1 MRLKKVEVSGFKSF
15 ADRQVIIVD
24 DHVTGVIGPN
34 GCGKSNIVDAVRW
47 CMGEQS
53 AKHLRGAG
61 MADVIFAGCSTR
73 GPAGMAEVTLT
84 FDNTGRDA
92 PEHLDLPEIAITRR
106 LFADGTSEYLINKVP
121 GRLRDITEL
130 LMGTGAGTKGYS
142 IIEQGQ
148 VGRIVGAK
156 AEERRHII
164 DEAAGIT
171 RFKSQ
176 KAAAER
182 KIQATRQNLLRVTD
196 VVTELEGRL
205 STLRRQAQKA
215 ERYKRYRE
223 ELRDLDL
230 WIASHKF
237 LELITT
243 GAVLSERRAK
253 VGQGVDDLRAALAA
267 RDAQIDAK
275 RLAIVEVEREL
286 AEGQQ
291 KVYDLDNRVKLSEA
305 EEDYRRRERE
315 GLMTAAAQSRA
326 EAEAARHG
334 LARLEEER
342 QQVQTDLEELGAA
355 GPDGGHDAVERL
367 QTTLGEID
375 EHIATTADADSG
387 ARQQHA
393 RATELVAASTARREA
408 LTERQSEIRET
419 LTQLE
424 QTLEGLKTERE
435 DQRSAITRAQ
445 QSVEQAHTA
454 LDTLRQRKAALD
466 RQRADL
472 RDKVASAEVEV
483 DTSRA
488 EVHRCRSRLQS
499 LQEIQRRYRGC
510 QSGVQV
516 VMEHREEL
524 SAAPSL
530 STDGSSDAGPSAP
543 PPAVLGVLADY
554 VDAPA
559 HLESAVSA
567 VLGDALQGVVV
578 AEPGAAARGVELL
591 KKMQEGRIT
600 FLPQTAHRVGVRGG
614 DATSSVVADATEAA
628 IAKPQT
634 EPNTGIGSDAT
645 AGQTARAPGSDDA
658 GVGPSFGWS
667 DPPRSP
673 AAGTGPIEVVDL
685 SEGTHRGDR
694 RDGRDRH
701 AALME
706 VSGVVGRLVDLV
718 SLGGELRELARVLL
732 GDTLVVEDLSVA
744 LELSRRFLERP
755 PLVTLDGDRLEPSGV
770 IIGGS
775 PTALDSALLKQKREI
790 AELEEILQEVTAAFE
805 SARGRHLGLAGQLAD
820 VEAEREQVE
829 AAVLT
834 AEKDNL
840 GAAQSL
846 SHAEQED
853 HRLEQLLQARTDEHA
868 ALSERLQS
876 MSRED
881 GELATRIEAAQAE
894 LSELRTRIEEL
905 AQTRTELSA
914 RRIDVEQQLTEA
926 KVALARWQQRADAVA
941 QTKERLDKQMGSER
955 ERIGRLEQ
963 AAEDSDA
970 RAEALRVKD
979 AEAKAER
986 VTLIEASREA
996 TTKVHDARER
1006 FDALRVGLDE
1016 VEASVKTLRGDLE
1029 TERETLQEIEL
1040 GLKEIQLERAHVEQD
1055 VRQRFDAELST
1066 VIIDFHHRAQ
1076 AGPNERARQKELK
1089 RILSRMGEVNLTAID
1104 EYEEVQERYTYLSGQ
1119 RDDLEQAIEQLAEAI
1134 DRINKRTKQLF
1145 REAYAA
1151 IDERFQQLFP
1161 RLFNGGRAQL
1171 RLTDPSDLLTTGVE
1185 IIAQPPG
1192 KQLRSL
1198 DLLSGGEKALT
1209 ATSLIFAV
1217 FLFKPSPFCILD
1229 EVDAP
1234 LDDANVGR
1242 MCKLV
1247 RELSSDT
1254 QFILITHNKVTMES
1268 SDSLY
1273 GVTMEQRGVSKLV
1286 SVNMRRAVELAYN

>member
-15 ADRQVIIVD
+15 ADRQVIVVD

-53 AKHLRGAG
+53 AKHLRGSG

-243 GAVLSERRAK
+243 GAVLSERRDK

-286 AEGQQ
+286 SEAQQ

-315 GLMTAAAQSRA
+315 GLMTSAAQSRA

-334 LARLEEER
+334 VARLDEER
-342 QQVQTDLEELGAA
+342 QQVQAELEELGAA

-367 QTTLGEID
+367 QAMLAEID
-375 EHIATTADADSG
+375 EHIATTADADGG

-408 LTERQSEIRET
+408 LAERQSEIRESIA
-419 LTQLE
+419 QLE
-424 QTLEGLKTERE
+424 QTLAGLETERE

-445 QSVEQAHTA
+445 QTVEVAHKA

-472 RDKVASAEVEV
+472 RDKVAAVEVEV

-524 SAAPSL
+524 SAAPSM
-530 STDGSSDAGPSAP
+530 STDGSVDAGTSAP

-600 FLPQTAHRVGVRGG
+600 FLPQTAHRIGVRGG
-614 DATSSVVADATEAA
+614 DATSSVVADATDAA
-628 IAKPQT
+628 IAGPHT

-645 AGQTARAPGSDDA
+645 AGQTAKAPASASDDA

-673 AAGTGPIEVVDL
+673 AAGSGPIEVVDL
-685 SEGTHRGDR
+685 SEGMPKRGE
-694 RDGRDRH
+694 RDRH

-744 LELSRRFLERP
+744 LELSRRFMERP
-755 PLVTLDGDRLEPSGV
+755 PLVTLEGDRLEPSGV

-790 AELEEILQEVTAAFE
+790 AELEEILQEVTSAFE

-820 VEAEREQVE
+820 VETEREQVE
-829 AAVLT
+829 GSVLT

-840 GAAQSL
+840 AAAQSL

-853 HRLEQLLQARTDEHA
+853 HRLEQLLEARTDEHA
-868 ALSERLQS
+868 ALSERLES
-876 MSRED
+876 MARED

-905 AQTRTELSA
+905 SASRTELSA
-914 RRIDVEQQLTEA
+914 RRVEVEQQLTEA
-926 KVALARWQQRADAVA
+926 KVSLARWQQRADAVA
-941 QTKERLDKQMGSER
+941 QTKERLDKQMASER

-986 VTLIEASREA
+986 VTLVEASREA
-996 TTKVHDARER
+996 TATVHDARER

-1040 GLKEIQLERAHVEQD
+1040 GLKEIELERAHVEQD
-1055 VRQRFDAELST
+1055 VRQRFDAELTT

-1076 AGPNERARQKELK
+1076 AGATERTRQKDLK

-1119 RDDLEQAIEQLAEAI
+1119 RDDLEQAIGQLAEAI
-1134 DRINKRTKQLF
+1134 DRINKRTRQLF

-1185 IIAQPPG
+1185 IVAQPPG

-1247 RELSSDT
+1247 RELSADT